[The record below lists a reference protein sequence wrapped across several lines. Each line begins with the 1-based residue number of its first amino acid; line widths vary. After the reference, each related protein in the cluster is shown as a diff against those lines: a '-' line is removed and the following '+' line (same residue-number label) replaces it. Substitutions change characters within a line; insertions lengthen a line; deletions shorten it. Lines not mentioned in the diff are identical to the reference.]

1 MQTPRLSE
9 GSAPLYLWAVTFGEP
24 RGEAPVRRAEPGFEL
39 ALERCAL
46 AGHDQFELPRLVAT
60 VPVHLV
66 AVQRLAAL
74 AARCEGWPRF
84 VHVHLFENVCA
95 IFLFRNDT
103 CNVLHKDG

>member
-1 MQTPRLSE
+1 
-9 GSAPLYLWAVTFGEP
+9 
-24 RGEAPVRRAEPGFEL
+24 
-39 ALERCAL
+39 
-46 AGHDQFELPRLVAT
+46 

-84 VHVHLFENVCA
+84 VHVHLFENVCV